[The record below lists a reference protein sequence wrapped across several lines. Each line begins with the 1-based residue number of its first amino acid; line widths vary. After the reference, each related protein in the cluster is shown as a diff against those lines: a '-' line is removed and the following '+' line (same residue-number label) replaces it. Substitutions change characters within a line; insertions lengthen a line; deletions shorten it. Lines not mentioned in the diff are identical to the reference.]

1 MIFVVPNSN
10 NMTLT
15 IQITLAFI
23 IGLLIVYQSIPII
36 VRLSNE
42 KKLFDLPNERKVNKT
57 VIPNLGGVA
66 LFIGITIGTLLG
78 IDKFSSPDLRYILVA
93 LIIMFFIGIKDDIL
107 IISAYKKLI
116 AQIVAALI
124 LIVLGDIRFTN
135 LHGIFGIYEINYV
148 VSASISLIALVAII
162 NAVNLIDGIDGLAAS
177 LGLIGSLFYG
187 IIFLLDN
194 QPIYAVLSF
203 AIAGS
208 LTSFFFYNVF
218 GKKNK
223 IFMGDTGSLILGLF
237 LAVFTIKYNEFSLAG
252 NSELSHYSP
261 VFSFAIIAIPLFDM
275 VRVFGVRIMKKK
287 SPFAP
292 DMIHIHH
299 KLLRLDLTHLKATLI
314 IAFANLVLIGMV
326 FSFTLFNVYILI
338 GMLISMLS
346 FLSFIPDI
354 VYEYRKSKRSHTKK
368 LQFRS
373 VFAPLKIFPSVSS
386 EATQY
391 SMPKSRI
398 GIKWQMAKKERIA

>member
-1 MIFVVPNSN
+1 LSFPTPN

-15 IQITLAFI
+15 IQISIAFI

-36 VRLSNE
+36 VKLSNE

-57 VIPNLGGVA
+57 VIPNLGGIA
-66 LFIGITIGTLLG
+66 LFIGITIATLLG
-78 IDKFSSPDLRYILVA
+78 INKYSSPDLRYILVS

-116 AQIVAALI
+116 AQIVASLI

-135 LHGIFGIYEINYV
+135 LHGIFGIYEINYIISV
-148 VSASISLIALVAII
+148 AISLVALVSII
-162 NAVNLIDGIDGLAAS
+162 NAVNLIDGIDGLAVS

-194 QPIYAVLSF
+194 LTLYAVLSF

-223 IFMGDTGSLILGLF
+223 IFMGDTGSLMLGLL
-237 LAVFTIKYNEFSLAG
+237 LAIFTIKYNEFSIAG
-252 NSELSHYSP
+252 NSELSQNSP
-261 VFSFAIIAIPLFDM
+261 AYSFAIIAVPLFDM
-275 VRVFGVRIMKKK
+275 VRVFGTRILKKK

-299 KLLRLDLTHLKATLI
+299 KLLRLDFTHLKSTLI
-314 IAFANLVLIGMV
+314 IAGANLLLIGMV
-326 FSFTLFNVYILI
+326 FSFRSVNVYILI
-338 GMLISMLS
+338 GMLISMLA

-354 VYEYRKSKRSHTKK
+354 AYEYRKSKKSRAKK
-368 LQFRS
+368 LQFS
-373 VFAPLKIFPSVSS
+373 YIFTPLKNFSS
-386 EATQY
+386 IRREATQY
-391 SMPKSRI
+391 SMPKPRI
-398 GIKWQMAKKERIA
+398 GIKWQMAKKEKIA

>member
-1 MIFVVPNSN
+1 
-10 NMTLT
+10 MTLI

-57 VIPNLGGVA
+57 VIPNLGGIA
-66 LFIGITIGTLLG
+66 LFIGITIATLLG
-78 IDKFSSPDLRYILVA
+78 IDKYNSPDLRYILVA

-107 IISAYKKLI
+107 IISAFKKLI
-116 AQIVAALI
+116 AQIAAALI

-148 VSASISLIALVAII
+148 ISVAISLVALVAII

-187 IIFLLDN
+187 IVFLMDN
-194 QPIYAVLSF
+194 KTLYAVLSL

-223 IFMGDTGSLILGLF
+223 IFMGDTGSLILGLL
-237 LAVFTIKYNEFSLAG
+237 LAVFTIKYNEFSILE
-252 NSELSHYSP
+252 NSELSHNSP
-261 VFSFAIIAIPLFDM
+261 VYSFAIIAIPLFDM
-275 VRVFGVRIMKKK
+275 VRVFGTRIMKKK

-299 KLLRLDLTHLKATLI
+299 KLLKLDYTHLKATSI
-314 IAFANLVLIGMV
+314 IAMANLGLIGMA
-326 FSFTLFNVYILI
+326 FSFRTVNVYILFA
-338 GMLISMLS
+338 MLISMLA
-346 FLSFIPDI
+346 FLSFAPS
-354 VYEYRKSKRSHTKK
+354 VAYEYRKSKKSIAKK
-368 LQFRS
+368 LQFSYMFTPFKNYASIKR
-373 VFAPLKIFPSVSS
+373 
-386 EATQY
+386 ENTQY
-391 SMPKSRI
+391 FMQKPRI
-398 GIKWQMAKKERIA
+398 GIKWQMTKKEKIA